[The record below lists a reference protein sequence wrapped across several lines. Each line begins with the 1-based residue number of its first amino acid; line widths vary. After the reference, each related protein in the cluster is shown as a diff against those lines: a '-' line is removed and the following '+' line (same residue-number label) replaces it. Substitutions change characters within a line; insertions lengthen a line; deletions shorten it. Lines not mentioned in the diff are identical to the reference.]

1 MKKILSYIIFATL
14 GILFILTL
22 FYDSGSN
29 FAPCQAWGSFMLGG
43 QSYGMHY
50 AGSSGFL
57 GFRDFGLAFWILVA
71 LLVYILISN
80 SRDDEEAIEIL
91 NKRFARGEISREE
104 YMMLKREIMAK
115 DSKTE

>member
-1 MKKILSYIIFATL
+1 
-14 GILFILTL
+14 
-22 FYDSGSN
+22 
-29 FAPCQAWGSFMLGG
+29 
-43 QSYGMHY
+43 MHY